1 LVGLKDSLARE
12 FGRLSFLHLGY
23 VWYRRGVV
31 KREIGKREYEKRER
45 GEK

>member
-1 LVGLKDSLARE
+1 V
-12 FGRLSFLHLGY
+12 FFFLGY
-23 VWYRRGVV
+23 VWFRREVV